1 MDITVIEHL
10 ITALGFPIVCVI
22 GLAFFIWKIWQNSNT
37 QNEKR
42 EEKLYVIIDKAQEQN
57 ERLNQTNAE
66 FVAVL
71 DSYKKDIQE
80 IKTDVIDIKNRI
92 EER

>member
-22 GLAFFIWKIWQNSNT
+22 GLAFFIWRIWQKSNE

-42 EEKLYVIIDKAQEQN
+42 EEKLYVIIDKAQAQN

>member
-1 MDITVIEHL
+1 MTPETIENMVA
-10 ITALGFPIVCVI
+10 TMGFPIVCVI
-22 GLAFFIWKIWQNSNT
+22 ALAFFIWHIWKQSNE

-57 ERLNQTNAE
+57 ERLSQTNSE
-66 FVAVL
+66 FVSVL
-71 DSYKKDIQE
+71 DSYKHDIQE
-80 IKTDVIDIKNRI
+80 IKTDVIEIKNKI

>member
-1 MDITVIEHL
+1 MDISAIEHL

-22 GLAFFIWKIWQNSNT
+22 GLAFFIWRIWQKSNE

-42 EEKLYVIIDKAQEQN
+42 EEKLYVIIDKAQAQN

-80 IKTDVIDIKNRI
+80 IKTDVIDIKSRI